1 MNTAAVPR
9 RILMTTDTVG
19 GVWHYALE
27 LCAGLQPHGISVLL
41 ATMGP
46 PPSPEQREAVA
57 RLEHVW
63 LCESDY
69 RLEWMDSPWEDVA
82 RAGEWLRALEWEF
95 SPDVVHLN
103 GYVHAAL
110 RWRSPVLVAGHSCVL
125 SWWKAVRGEEA
136 LAPWDRYRE
145 AVGAGLRAAD
155 LVVAPTRAML
165 EALRYHYGELPAA
178 AVIAN
183 GRRPGAFHRTGQKEP
198 FVLSVGRLW
207 DEAKNATALT
217 AIAPELRWPVRVA
230 GDVSSPDG
238 TARALPGVELLGRCA
253 PAELAQWYARAAIY
267 ALPAHYEP
275 FGLSV
280 LEAAFAGCALVLGD
294 IASLRETWAGAAVFV
309 PPRDPMALRD
319 AVNGLIAD
327 PVRRHRL
334 AACARQRAALFS
346 SDRMVHRYLDAY
358 TGLLARS
365 RRGAAL
371 FA

>member
-1 MNTAAVPR
+1 
-9 RILMTTDTVG
+9 MTTDTVG

-46 PPSPEQREAVA
+46 PPSSEQREAAA

-69 RLEWMDSPWEDVA
+69 RLEWMDSPWDDVS
-82 RAGEWLRALEWEF
+82 RAGEWLCSLEWEF

-103 GYVHAAL
+103 GYVHAAQ
-110 RWRSPVLVAGHSCVL
+110 RWRSPVLVVGHSCVL
-125 SWWKAVRGEEA
+125 SWWEAVRGGEA
-136 LAPWDRYRE
+136 PAAWDRYRD
-145 AVGAGLRAAD
+145 AVTAGLRAAD

-165 EALRYHYGELPAA
+165 DALRRHYGDLPAA
-178 AVIAN
+178 AVIPN
-183 GRRPGAFHRTGQKEP
+183 GRMPGAFHRPEQKEP

-207 DEAKNATALT
+207 DEAKNAAALT
-217 AIAPELRWPVRVA
+217 AVAPELRWPVRVA
-230 GDVSSPDG
+230 GDISSPDG
-238 TARALPGVELLGRCA
+238 SVRALPGVELLGRCS
-253 PAELAQWYARAAIY
+253 PADLTRWYARAAIY

-280 LEAAFAGCALVLGD
+280 LEAALAGCALVLGD

-309 PPRDPMALRD
+309 PPREPAALRD
-319 AVNGLIAD
+319 AINRLIVD
-327 PVRRHRL
+327 PAQRRRL
-334 AACARQRAALFS
+334 AACARQRAATLS
-346 SDRMVHRYLDAY
+346 SHRMVHRYLDAY
-358 TGLLARS
+358 SGLLARS
-365 RRGAAL
+365 QRSAAL